1 MSTLEGVFHEEHEVP
16 RGKLVTELK
25 HQSDLFSTQQL
36 SKGELFKDTLV
47 PL

>member
-1 MSTLEGVFHEEHEVP
+1 MSTLEEVFHEEHEVP

-25 HQSDLFSTQQL
+25 RQSDLFSTQQIPT
-36 SKGELFKDTLV
+36 GEFFKDTLV